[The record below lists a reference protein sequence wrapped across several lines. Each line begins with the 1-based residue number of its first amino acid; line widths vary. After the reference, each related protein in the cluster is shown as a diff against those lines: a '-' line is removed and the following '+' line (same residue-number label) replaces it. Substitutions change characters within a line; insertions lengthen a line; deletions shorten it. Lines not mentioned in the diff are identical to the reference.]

1 MEREVEREKSKRGGK
16 RAGAGRKRAKENWQ
30 DPQHE
35 ARPALD
41 FRHPVHAILRCRED
55 VPRLRQR
62 CMFEAIRRS
71 LVPYVGG
78 EAFRII
84 HISIQHNHLHL
95 ITEAAN
101 EAALTEGMRSFT
113 IRVAKA
119 INRAWGREGKVFKFR
134 YKAKQIRSREYAR
147 NVLAYVLNNW
157 RRHREDFYDIG
168 SKRALLDEYSSAI
181 SFDGWVGGRF
191 RVPAAYVPLP
201 VSPPR
206 TSLLRSDWQWY
217 GLIDPWEM
225 PAALNR

>member
-1 MEREVEREKSKRGGK
+1 MEGEVSTEKARRGGA
-16 RAGAGRKRAKENWQ
+16 RAGAGRKRSKETWQ
-30 DPQHE
+30 DPKHE

-41 FRHPVHAILRCRED
+41 WRHPVHAILRTRED

-71 LVPYVGG
+71 LVHYVGG
-78 EAFRII
+78 EQFRVV

-101 EAALTEGMRSFT
+101 EAALTEGMRSFA

-147 NVLAYVLNNW
+147 NAIAYVLNNW
-157 RRHREDFYDIG
+157 RRHREDFYDLG
-168 SKRALLDEYSSAI
+168 SRRAVLDEYSSAV
-181 SFDGWVGGRF
+181 SFAGWTSGRF
-191 RVPAAYVPLP
+191 AIPTTHIPLP

-206 TSLLRSDWQWY
+206 TSLLRTDWQWH
-217 GLIDPWEM
+217 GLIDPWEI
-225 PAALNR
+225 PSLFSR